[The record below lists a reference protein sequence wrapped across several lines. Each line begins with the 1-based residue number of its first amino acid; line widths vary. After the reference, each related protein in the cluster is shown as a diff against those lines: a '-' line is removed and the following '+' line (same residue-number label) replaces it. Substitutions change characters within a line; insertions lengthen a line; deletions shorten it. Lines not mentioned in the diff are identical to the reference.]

1 MKDEIVQKTLYHY
14 MDGLMSLA
22 NELNLRRDTHR
33 MTDGKSYP
41 FIPHDPIDLVRVF
54 TNVERY
60 LYNGGIKHDP
70 TFLDAGCGIGNIM
83 VLAHAVGFDVSG
95 IDINPDLIELA
106 HHMFAHNYNYTLD
119 ICDILSYN
127 KYHKYDIIYYFC
139 PIHDVKLEKEFE
151 KKVEKDAKKGAII
164 VAALKLDKT
173 IYDNPNFD
181 RLEHLEG
188 LSTARV
194 FQKR

>member
-33 MTDGKSYP
+33 MTNNKSYP
-41 FIPHDPIDLVRVF
+41 FIPHDPIDLVRIF
-54 TNVERY
+54 TNVERH
-60 LYNGGIKHDP
+60 LYDGGIKHDP
-70 TFLDAGCGIGNIM
+70 RFLDAGCGIGNVM
-83 VLAHAVGFDVSG
+83 VLAHAVGFEVSG

-106 HHMFAHNYNYTLD
+106 HHMFAHSHDYSLD

-127 KYHKYDIIYYFC
+127 KYNMYDIIYYFC
-139 PIHDVKLEKEFE
+139 PIQDVELEKEFE

-164 VAALKLDKT
+164 IAALKRDRT
-173 IYDNPNFD
+173 IYDNPLFD

-188 LSTARV
+188 RSTARV